1 MISTVGIQ
9 GRPTA
14 LVRHQTT
21 SKVETRPA
29 PSDLSECVYLRI
41 PHYVQIK
48 VRLEV
53 ETSGSNI

>member
-14 LVRHQTT
+14 PVRHETISQ
-21 SKVETRPA
+21 VETRPA
-29 PSDLSECVYLRI
+29 PSHLNGCVYLRI
-41 PHYVQIK
+41 PQYVQIK

-53 ETSGSNI
+53 DPL